1 VPREQGQRDDDA
13 PLTPPPADDAAG
25 RAPHRRFLPPD
36 PLELPVLLVNRLFV
50 PVQITTARRGL
61 LLLFGGSALALDE
74 AGELHEFARW
84 RSLPVRDRDDALP
97 IVGGALRVPRVL
109 HLRRYERVRRAVVR
123 LTRHNLMLRD
133 GHQCQY
139 CARRPPVRDLNIDH
153 VLPRSRGGPDSWENL
168 VTACRACNLRKGRK
182 TPEEAGM
189 RLLRAPAVPRWS
201 TAMELL
207 HGADATFDEW
217 SPFLRAG

>member
-1 VPREQGQRDDDA
+1 M
-13 PLTPPPADDAAG
+13 PPASAPRDPDLGAAPPQENG
-25 RAPHRRFLPPD
+25 ATAPEPRIRSLPHD
-36 PLELPVLLVNRLFV
+36 PLELPVLLVNRLFI

-84 RSLPVRDRDDALP
+84 RHLPVRERDDGLP

-109 HLRRYERVRRAVVR
+109 HLRRYERIRRVVVR
-123 LTRHNLMLRD
+123 LTRRNLMLRD

-139 CARRPPVRDLNIDH
+139 CARRPAVRDLNIDH
-153 VLPRSRGGPDSWENL
+153 VMPRSRGGPDTWENL
-168 VTACRACNLRKGRK
+168 VTACRACNVRKGRK

-189 RLLRAPAVPRWS
+189 RLLRAPTAPRWS

-207 HGADATFDEW
+207 HGEQAPFEEW
-217 SPFLRAG
+217 GPFLRAG